1 MTTGL
6 VRSLWFRLAP
16 LMVLGTLAACG
27 GGGDSSTGPG
37 AVASVSVNVGTV
49 TMTAIGAT
57 QAVTAVAKDAKG
69 ATVTSASIVWT
80 VDNAAIAT
88 IAGSGSSAVITAI
101 SPGATVAHARVGAIG
116 ADIPVQVLGV
126 RSMQVNPSNASIRAG
141 DTQNFSVT
149 FDADAGVSQAV
160 TWTSGDAAVATVSA
174 TGVVTGVTAGT
185 TTIRATSV
193 ADPRISSTAN
203 VTVAPAR
210 GVVINP
216 NAVSIATGQTQALV
230 AIVNIE
236 NGLNTAVTWRTS
248 SSAIAS
254 VSQAGVVTGVAFGT
268 ATITAVSV
276 ADSTL
281 RATATVN
288 VVPIIRNLT
297 VSPTSATLFINN
309 TQTLTATVTAEGSL
323 STAVT
328 WRSSNATVA
337 TVSASGVVTGVAV
350 GSATITAL
358 SVVDTTKRATAAITV
373 ASRPI
378 SVAIVQRVVGLNPG
392 TSTTLTANV
401 AADPGVST
409 AVQWTSATPAVAT
422 ISQAGLV
429 SAITAGTSLI
439 TARSA
444 VDNSKFDTVTVTVVP
459 RLASTWS
466 STRLNG
472 ILYDDLVSVAA
483 FNPTTAF
490 AINSI
495 NGGASGG
502 DIYRWNGVSWTLS
515 VSGSTFGTQFLSVQG
530 SAANNVIAVGTNGI
544 IARWDGS
551 AWSPMTSGTTR
562 TLRSVW
568 VESPTSAFAVGAN
581 GTALKLTGSSWTVTN
596 SGSTAQ
602 LNGVWSTGGI
612 AYAAG
617 ASGELLRYNG
627 TAWAKQT
634 VNFGDDFLAVSGTS
648 STNVTAVG
656 NFGGIVQFDGTNW
669 NLIDSNGVLDNLYT
683 VNGTSA
689 NGGRMYIGGDN
700 GLYQLDAGVVT
711 ATSSPYPV
719 SVYGVS
725 VDPSGT
731 VWISGQRGSIQRL
744 SGSAWE
750 TLNFAPDLLDVWS
763 TSATNAWAVGEYG
776 FIYRWNGATW
786 TKQTSPSLAN
796 LYSIWASS
804 ATDAFAGG
812 DNGTMLRWNGTTWL
826 PMSLPS
832 TARVFAI
839 WGSASNAVF
848 AATDIG
854 EILRFNGTSWSLQTT
869 APGGATLLSLY
880 GVSGS
885 EVYATG
891 TGGLVMRFNGSSWS
905 TMSSPDAVTT
915 LFGVWMSGSNNIIAV
930 GADQNATAGFAFNYT
945 GTSWQTMGLN
955 SAKSLTSIWGPS
967 VFDLYAT
974 GDLGTM
980 LRYNGT
986 GWQTVSTGTTDLLWA
1001 VTGAPDASGGAFAV
1015 GINTTM
1021 VSGSS
1026 TGASQRMAGLLSNV
1040 SRADLNPS
1048 AAARHDRKAS
1058 GPAATGAARR
1068 DRAIRGSVGAL
1079 RASTRA
1085 AARRAAAARGR

>member
-1 MTTGL
+1 MMIRN
-6 VRSLWFRLAP
+6 VRSWWFRLAP
-16 LMVLGTLAACG
+16 MMVLGTLAACG

-57 QAVTAVAKDAKG
+57 QAVTATAKDAKG
-69 ATVTSASIVWT
+69 TTVPSAAITWS
-80 VDNAAIAT
+80 VDNAAIASVS
-88 IAGSGSSAVITAI
+88 ASGSSATITAVAT
-101 SPGATVAHARVGAIG
+101 GATVAHARVGSIG
-116 ADIPVQVLGV
+116 ADIPIQVLGV
-126 RSMQVNPSNASIRAG
+126 RSMQVNPTNASIRAG

-149 FDADAGVSQAV
+149 FDADAGVSQSV
-160 TWTSGDAAVATVSA
+160 TWTSGDAAIATVSA
-174 TGVVTGVTAGT
+174 TGVVSGVSAGA

-210 GVVINP
+210 GVV
-216 NAVSIATGQTQALV
+216 VSPSSVNIATGQTQAFS
-230 AIVNIE
+230 ATVNIE
-236 NGLNTAVTWRTS
+236 SGLNTAVTWRTS

-254 VSQAGVVTGVAFGT
+254 VSQAGLVTGVAFGT

-281 RATATVN
+281 RASATVN
-288 VVPIIRNLT
+288 VVPIIRNVT
-297 VSPTSATLFINN
+297 VTPTTASLFINN

-328 WRSSNATVA
+328 WRTSNASVA
-337 TVSASGVVTGVAV
+337 TVSTSGVVTAVAV
-350 GSATITAL
+350 GTATITAL
-358 SVVDTTKRATAAITV
+358 SAVDTTKRATSAITV
-373 ASRPI
+373 GSRPI

-409 AVQWTSATPAVAT
+409 AVQWTSATPSVAS
-422 ISQAGLV
+422 INASGLV
-429 SAITAGTSLI
+429 SAVASGTTLI
-439 TARSA
+439 TARST

-459 RLASTWS
+459 RLASSWS
-466 STRLNG
+466 STRING
-472 ILYDDLVSVAA
+472 ILYDDLVSVVA

-495 NGGASGG
+495 NLGASGG
-502 DIYRWNGVSWTLS
+502 DIYRWNGATWTLS
-515 VSGSTFGTQFLSVQG
+515 ASGSTFGTQFLSVQG
-530 SAANNVIAVGTNGI
+530 SSANNVIAVGTNGV

-568 VESPTSAFAVGAN
+568 VESASSAFAVGAN

-602 LNGVWSTGGI
+602 LNGVWSSSGI
-612 AYAAG
+612 AYAVG

-634 VNFGDDFLAVSGTS
+634 VTFGDDLLAVSGTS
-648 STNVTAVG
+648 SSNVTAVG
-656 NFGGIVQFDGTNW
+656 NFGGILQFDGTAW
-669 NLIDSNGVLDNLYT
+669 SIIDSNGVLDNLNA
-683 VNGTSA
+683 VSGTTA

-700 GLYQLDAGVVT
+700 GLYQLDAGVI
-711 ATSSPYPV
+711 TSASAPYPV

-731 VWISGQRGSIQRL
+731 VWVSGQRGSVQRL

-750 TLNFAPDLLDVWS
+750 TLNLAPDLLDVWS
-763 TSATNAWAVGEYG
+763 TSPTNSWAVGEYG
-776 FIYRWNGATW
+776 FIYRWNGNSWAR
-786 TKQTSPSLAN
+786 QSAPSLAN
-796 LYSIWASS
+796 LYSIWALSS
-804 ATDAFAGG
+804 TDAFAGG

-839 WGSASNAVF
+839 WGTASNSVW

-854 EILRFNGTSWSLQTT
+854 EIFRFNGTSWSLQGN
-869 APGGATLLSLY
+869 APGLTTLLSLY
-880 GVSGS
+880 GVSAT

-891 TGGLVMRFNGSSWS
+891 IGGLVMRYNGSSWS
-905 TMSSPDAVTT
+905 VVSQPDAVTSI
-915 LFGVWMSGSNNIIAV
+915 FGVWLSGSNNIVAV
-930 GADQNATAGFAFNYT
+930 GTDPAAKAGFAFAYGGSQWSSMNV
-945 GTSWQTMGLN
+945 GS
-955 SAKSLTSIWGPS
+955 SPALTSVWGPS
-967 VFDLYAT
+967 LFDLYAT
-974 GDLGTM
+974 GDVGTI

-986 GWQTVSTGTTDLLWA
+986 SWQSMQTGSTDLLWA
-1001 VTGAPDASGGAFAV
+1001 ISGSADATGGTFAV
-1015 GINTTM
+1015 GVNTTI
-1021 VSGSS
+1021 VSG
-1026 TGASQRMAGLLSNV
+1026 TQAGASRIASALSAQAK
-1040 SRADLNPS
+1040 RDFEPS
-1048 AAARHDRKAS
+1048 IGARLDRRAS
-1058 GPAATGAARR
+1058 GAASRGRARL
-1068 DRAIRGSVGAL
+1068 DRAAL
-1079 RASTRA
+1079 RLPRRILTRKPPKDGNKV
-1085 AARRAAAARGR
+1085 GR